1 MQIETKLLSGALGA
15 EIKGIDLTD
24 ISDENFQKINDLL
37 LEHKVIFFRNQNIS
51 SEDQINLAKKF
62 GPLEK
67 HVYVKGLKGH
77 PEIIRIIKGADEKH
91 QWGETWHTDV
101 SYNIKPTKVIILRS
115 VKIPPVGGDTMFSN
129 MEVAYETLDKK
140 IKEKIKNK
148 KAIHSSLGAAAF
160 VEKYEEMEGNG
171 NLDEYSNEHPI
182 VRTHPETNKKI
193 LYWAAD
199 PKPFNNIIT
208 KDAKHAYNNF
218 KNFGIAKCDSNG
230 KVTVHFKFP
239 QIYSTVQ
246 KGFKKPQTY
255 HPHLHFVIT
264 NHNETGWLSQI
275 YTKILI
281 KKLNYNEVTTRI
293 NNKNYLL
300 LNTLPCEYYAQDHI
314 PNSFNL
320 FHKQIKKMSTNE
332 LHTWFLN
339 VIKRHYNDLYKLVKS
354 GKMHIYEIP
363 IICYC
368 AHKDCN
374 ASELALEELAKKGFV
389 NCSLYEGG
397 MKEYNQKHK
406 I

>member
-1 MQIETKLLSGALGA
+1 MSKKGVCASCISFSIEKIVKSDDNMKPSWLN
-15 EIKGIDLTD
+15 EFDYVDEFIK
-24 ISDENFQKINDLL
+24 
-37 LEHKVIFFRNQNIS
+37 NQNNFKLCKPNDADSKIV
-51 SEDQINLAKKF
+51 
-62 GPLEK
+62 LEK
-67 HVYVKGLKGH
+67 KS
-77 PEIIRIIKGADEKH
+77 IA
-91 QWGETWHTDV
+91 
-101 SYNIKPTKVIILRS
+101 
-115 VKIPPVGGDTMFSN
+115 
-129 MEVAYETLDKK
+129 
-140 IKEKIKNK
+140 
-148 KAIHSSLGAAAF
+148 
-160 VEKYEEMEGNG
+160 
-171 NLDEYSNEHPI
+171 
-182 VRTHPETNKKI
+182 NKKI

-255 HPHLHFVIT
+255 HPHLHFVIA

-397 MKEYNQKHK
+397 MKEYNEKHK